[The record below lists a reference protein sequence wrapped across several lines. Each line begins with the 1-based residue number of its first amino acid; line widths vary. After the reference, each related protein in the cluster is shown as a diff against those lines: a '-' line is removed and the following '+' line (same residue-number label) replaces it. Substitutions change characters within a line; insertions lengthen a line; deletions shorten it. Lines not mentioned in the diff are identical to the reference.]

1 MSEDSNNKENIS
13 QHILPVSAN
22 LLGLCFILINF
33 LQYWKMSKTVDTV
46 LDNLVGVAIVLFLI
60 SSVLSYMSMRAKKK
74 EVIYERIADYVFLSG
89 LFFMTGVSLM
99 IAFEVL

>member
-1 MSEDSNNKENIS
+1 
-13 QHILPVSAN
+13 
-22 LLGLCFILINF
+22 
-33 LQYWKMSKTVDTV
+33 MSKTVDTV

-74 EVIYERIADYVFLSG
+74 EVMYERIADYVFLSG

>member
-1 MSEDSNNKENIS
+1 MSENSNQKENIS

-33 LQYWKMSKTVDTV
+33 LQYWKMSKAVDMI

-60 SSVLSYMSMRAKKK
+60 SSVLSYMAMRAKKRS
-74 EVIYERIADYVFLSG
+74 ELYERLADYVFLSG

-99 IAFEVL
+99 IAFEIL